1 MEGWKYWEG
10 KKVYIILKSKRQY
23 QGVVLEV
30 ESDSKN
36 SGVYFIT
43 IKDKF
48 DNRIS
53 FINSEIELIQE
64 EKEK

>member
-10 KKVYIILKSKRQY
+10 KKVFIILKGKRQY

-30 ESDSKN
+30 ESDSKS

-43 IKDKF
+43 IRDKF
-48 DNRIS
+48 ENRIS
-53 FINSEIELIQE
+53 FVNSEIELIQE
-64 EKEK
+64 EGDK

>member
-1 MEGWKYWEG
+1 MDGWKYWYG
-10 KKVYIILKSKRQY
+10 KKVYIILKNKRQY

-30 ESDSKN
+30 ESDSKS

-48 DNRIS
+48 DNRTS
-53 FINSEIELIQE
+53 FVNSEIELIQE
-64 EKEK
+64 EGDK

>member
-1 MEGWKYWEG
+1 MDGWKYWYG
-10 KKVYIILKSKRQY
+10 KKVYIILKNKRQY

-30 ESDSKN
+30 ESDSKS

-48 DNRIS
+48 DNRTS
-53 FINSEIELIQE
+53 FVNSEIELIQE
-64 EKEK
+64 EDDK